1 MSYEATMHRNAHA
14 IFTIAI
20 ELYKSIALA
29 SLLSLSLQSPA
40 VPASTAVPAAT
51 AKQQNDN

>member
-1 MSYEATMHRNAHA
+1 MHRNTHA

-20 ELYKSIALA
+20 ELYKRIALA
-29 SLLSLSLQSPA
+29 SLLSLRLQSPA
-40 VPASTAVPAAT
+40 VPASTAVPAAA